1 MGVERKLVVA
11 GGDFRLRT
19 GAKLVAVSKCS
30 LKLRSIEF
38 IEACE
43 TAFIE
48 FEEILREREDSEIK
62 YEWENIYRRSLLVT
76 FDVNWYD
83 IEFFRDRKNAYRVG
97 PHAFV
102 FQRFGAVADD
112 FLLRH
117 HVSKPS
123 SCERLKD
130 VRR

>member
-1 MGVERKLVVA
+1 MGAARKLIVA
-11 GGDFRLRT
+11 GGDFRART
-19 GAKLVAVSKCS
+19 GAKLVAVTKCS
-30 LKLRSIEF
+30 LKLRSVEF

-48 FEEILREREDSEIK
+48 FEQILREREDNEIK
-62 YEWENIYRRSLLVT
+62 YEWENIYRKGLLLT

-83 IEFFRDRKNAYRVG
+83 IEFFQDRKNAYRVG

-112 FLLRH
+112 FVLRH
-117 HVSKPS
+117 HLSKPR
-123 SCERLKD
+123 SCDRLQN
-130 VRR
+130 VSQ